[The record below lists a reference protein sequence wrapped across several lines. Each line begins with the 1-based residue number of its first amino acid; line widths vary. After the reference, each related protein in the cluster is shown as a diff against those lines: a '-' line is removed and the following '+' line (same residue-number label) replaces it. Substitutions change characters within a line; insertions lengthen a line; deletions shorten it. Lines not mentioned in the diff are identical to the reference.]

1 MNSVGGNKTITV
13 LMSVYNGEKY
23 LRDAIDSILAQTY
36 TDFEFVIYDDCST
49 DRTSEIILS
58 YSDRRI
64 VYRHNN
70 TNQGLTKNLADGLN
84 RSNACY
90 IVRMDADDIA
100 YPQRLEKQVL
110 YMNEHPEISILGS
123 AVSYFK
129 ESPGDGSVAYQPTD
143 DERIKATLFISFT
156 LLHPSIIIRRSDL
169 VERHI
174 NYNPDYRCSQD
185 HELYLHGILKG
196 IKFANLSEPLL
207 YMRSHSGSISRAKHG
222 FQQECSQR
230 ARSFFLERTGIA
242 EECTAEEINS
252 YNTFASGYFP
262 ETIEKLHSYERFT
275 EKIYNN
281 PKTELYFD
289 KDLLRELMAA
299 KLCDGAYEAV
309 NHKTLRIPALN
320 ARKSELKL
328 FSPKWSASKKLKFFI
343 KSLISR

>member
-1 MNSVGGNKTITV
+1 MITV

-36 TDFEFVIYDDCST
+36 TDFEFVIYDDSST
-49 DRTSEIILS
+49 DRTPEIIMS
-58 YSDRRI
+58 YSDSRI

-84 RSNACY
+84 RSNARY
-90 IVRMDADDIA
+90 IARMDADDIA
-100 YPQRLEKQVL
+100 FPRRLEKQVL

-123 AVSYFK
+123 AVSYFRD
-129 ESPGDGSVAYQPTD
+129 SPGDGIVAYQPTD

-174 NYNPDYRCSQD
+174 NYNPDYPCAQD

-196 IKFANLSEPLL
+196 IKFANLLEPLL
-207 YMRSHSGSISRAKHG
+207 YMRSHSGSISRAKHS

-230 ARSFFLERTGIA
+230 ARSSFLAKTGIA
-242 EECTAEEINS
+242 EECTDEEINA
-252 YNTFASGYFP
+252 YNNFASGYFP
-262 ETIEKLHSYERFT
+262 ETIEKIHYYERFT
-275 EKIYNN
+275 EKIFNN

-289 KDLLRELMAA
+289 KVLLRELMAA
-299 KLCDGAYEAV
+299 KLCDGAYEV
-309 NHKTLRIPALN
+309 INRKTLRTPALN
-320 ARKSELKL
+320 ARKSELKK

-343 KSLISR
+343 KSLIPR